1 MPSVFPASQ
10 QTMAPISLK
19 RLSRAGNIQSSIQ
32 GENKMTINEE
42 KELMQ
47 SIENDEWTSVSNFDE
62 IKQNLMKA
70 AAETAIK
77 DYRIN
82 VRISKRDVEALKTKA
97 LEDGIPYQTLVTS
110 ILHKYVTG
118 RLKESKT
125 KETSNA

>member
-1 MPSVFPASQ
+1 MN
-10 QTMAPISLK
+10 
-19 RLSRAGNIQSSIQ
+19 R
-32 GENKMTINEE
+32 NEE
-42 KELMQ
+42 KELQQ
-47 SIENDEWTSVSNFDE
+47 SIENNEWTTVSNFDE

-118 RLKESKT
+118 RLKEPHT
-125 KETSNA
+125 KEPSHA